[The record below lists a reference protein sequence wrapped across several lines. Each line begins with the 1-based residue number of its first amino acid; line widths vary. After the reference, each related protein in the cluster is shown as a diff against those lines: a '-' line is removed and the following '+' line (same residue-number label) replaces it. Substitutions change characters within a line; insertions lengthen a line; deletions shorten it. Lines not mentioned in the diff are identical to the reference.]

1 MKKIFMV
8 AIMVALVASFASAQN
23 LWGEGKMSAGGGVEL
38 ALPTGDAGDLFGMG
52 IGFFGIFQYG
62 INQDLML
69 TGQLGYTM
77 FGEKEWGAGIKSKL
91 SSFNI
96 LAGGKYN
103 LSKAITPGFYALL
116 QLGLYNASVT
126 TTYPS
131 SGIGWGVLGMSGE
144 VSASSSEFV
153 FVPGIGMQFGPIDA
167 SIKYILNGDVGNFAL
182 NVAYVVPL

>member
-1 MKKIFMV
+1 MKKIFVV

-38 ALPTGDAGDLFGMG
+38 ALPTGNAGDVYGMG
-52 IGFFGIFQYG
+52 IGFFGVFQYG

-69 TGQLGYTM
+69 TGQIGYTM
-77 FGEKEWGAGIKSKL
+77 FGEKEYAGGHKAKL

-116 QLGLYNASVT
+116 QLGLYNASASVT
-126 TTYPS
+126 SPAISFGGYTY
-131 SGIGWGVLGMSGE
+131 GGGE

-153 FVPGIGMQFGPIDA
+153 FVPGVGMQFGPIDA
-167 SIKYILNGDVGNFAL
+167 SIKYILNGDIGNFAL